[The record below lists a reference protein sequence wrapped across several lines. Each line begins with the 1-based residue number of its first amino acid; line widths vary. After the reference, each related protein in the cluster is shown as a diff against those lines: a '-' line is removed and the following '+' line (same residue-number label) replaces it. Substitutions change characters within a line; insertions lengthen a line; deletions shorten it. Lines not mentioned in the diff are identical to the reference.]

1 MADRLDGKVAV
12 VTGGASGIGEG
23 TVQLFAEEG
32 ARVLAADI
40 LDERGQSVVES
51 IGPSAAYI
59 HADVS
64 KEADVAGA
72 VAHAVE
78 RWGRIDAIFNNAGAG
93 GANQGLLEI
102 DEAGYDATMDLLLK
116 GVVFGIKHAARA
128 MMETGGGAIVN
139 TASVAG
145 INAGNGPAIYSVG
158 KGAVVHLTKVAAYEL
173 GQHGIRVN
181 CICPGGIATPI
192 FGKVLGLSPEDADK
206 TVEAMAQVMGGAQP
220 IARAGRPLDIA
231 NAALW
236 LSGDDSSFVTGH
248 ALVVDGG
255 LTLGRPRTGEFD
267 QNIRQLFQSLG
278 LNVPAQ

>member
-23 TVQLFAEEG
+23 AVQLFAEEG

-51 IGPSAAYI
+51 VGPSAAYI

-93 GANQGLLEI
+93 GANAGLLEI
-102 DEAGYDATMDLLLK
+102 DEAGYDATMDLLVK

-128 MMETGGGAIVN
+128 MMATGGGAIVN

-145 INAGNGPAIYSVG
+145 INAGAGPAIYSVG

-173 GQHGIRVN
+173 GRHGIRVN

-192 FGKVLGLSPEDADK
+192 FGKAIGLSPEDADK
-206 TVEAMAQVMGGAQP
+206 TVDAMAQVMGGAQP
-220 IARAGRPLDIA
+220 IARSGMPRDIA

-236 LSGDDSSFVTGH
+236 LSSDDSTFVTGH

-278 LNVPAQ
+278 LEVPAE

>member
-78 RWGRIDAIFNNAGAG
+78 RWGRIDAFFNNAGAG
-93 GANQGLLEI
+93 GANAGLLEI
-102 DEAGYDATMDLLLK
+102 DEAGYHATMDLLLK

-128 MMETGGGAIVN
+128 MLATGGGAIVN

-145 INAGNGPAIYSVG
+145 INAGAGPAIYSVG

-192 FGKVLGLSPEDADK
+192 FGKAIGLSPEDADK
-206 TVEAMAQVMGGAQP
+206 TVDAMAQVMGGAQP
-220 IARAGRPLDIA
+220 IARSGMPRDIA

-236 LSGDDSSFVTGH
+236 LSSDDASFVTGH

-278 LNVPAQ
+278 LEVPAE

>member
-93 GANQGLLEI
+93 GATEGLLEI

-145 INAGNGPAIYSVG
+145 IDAGNGPAIYSVG

-206 TVEAMAQVMGGAQP
+206 TVDAMAQVMGGAQP

>member
-145 INAGNGPAIYSVG
+145 IDAGNGPAIYSVG

-255 LTLGRPRTGEFD
+255 LTLGRPRSGEFD

>member
-40 LDERGQSVVES
+40 LDERGQAVVES

-93 GANQGLLEI
+93 GATQGLLEI

-145 INAGNGPAIYSVG
+145 IDAGNGPAIYSVG

-206 TVEAMAQVMGGAQP
+206 TVDAMAQVMGGAQP
-220 IARAGRPLDIA
+220 IARAGLPRDIA

-236 LSGDDSSFVTGH
+236 LSSDDSSFVTGH

>member
-93 GANQGLLEI
+93 GATQGLLEI

-145 INAGNGPAIYSVG
+145 IDAGNGPAIYSVG

-206 TVEAMAQVMGGAQP
+206 TVDAMAQVMGGAQP

>member
-23 TVQLFAEEG
+23 AVQLFAEEG

-51 IGPSAAYI
+51 IGPGAAYI

-72 VAHAVE
+72 VAHALE

-93 GANQGLLEI
+93 GATQGLLEI

-128 MMETGGGAIVN
+128 MMATGGGAIVN

-206 TVEAMAQVMGGAQP
+206 TVDAMAQVMGGAQP
-220 IARAGRPLDIA
+220 IARAGLPLDIA

-236 LSGDDSSFVTGH
+236 LSSDDSSFVTGH

>member
-93 GANQGLLEI
+93 GATQGLLEI

-128 MMETGGGAIVN
+128 MMATGGGAIVN

-206 TVEAMAQVMGGAQP
+206 TVDAIAQVMGGAQP
-220 IARAGRPLDIA
+220 IARAGLPRDIA

-236 LSGDDSSFVTGH
+236 LSSDDSGFVTGH

-278 LNVPAQ
+278 LNVPSE

>member
-145 INAGNGPAIYSVG
+145 IDAGNGPAIYSVG

-206 TVEAMAQVMGGAQP
+206 TVEAMAQVMGGTQP

>member
-93 GANQGLLEI
+93 GATEGLLEI

-145 INAGNGPAIYSVG
+145 IDAGNGPAIYSVG

-173 GQHGIRVN
+173 GRHGIRVN

-206 TVEAMAQVMGGAQP
+206 TVDAMAEVMGGAQP

>member
-93 GANQGLLEI
+93 GATQGLLEI

-145 INAGNGPAIYSVG
+145 IDAGNGPAIYSVG

-206 TVEAMAQVMGGAQP
+206 TVDAMAQVMGGAQP

-236 LSGDDSSFVTGH
+236 LSSDDSSFVTGH

>member
-93 GANQGLLEI
+93 GATQGLLEI

-128 MMETGGGAIVN
+128 MMATGGGAIVN

-206 TVEAMAQVMGGAQP
+206 TVDAMAQVMGGAQP
-220 IARAGRPLDIA
+220 IARAGLPRDIA

-236 LSGDDSSFVTGH
+236 LSSDDSGFVTGH

-278 LNVPAQ
+278 LNGPSE

>member
-93 GANQGLLEI
+93 GATEGLLEI
-102 DEAGYDATMDLLLK
+102 DEAGYDATMALLLK

-145 INAGNGPAIYSVG
+145 IDAGNGPAIYSVG

-206 TVEAMAQVMGGAQP
+206 TVDAMAQVMGGAQP

>member
-278 LNVPAQ
+278 LNVPA

>member
-93 GANQGLLEI
+93 GATQGLLEI

-128 MMETGGGAIVN
+128 MIATGGGAIVN

-206 TVEAMAQVMGGAQP
+206 TVDAMAQVMGGAQP
-220 IARAGRPLDIA
+220 IARAGLPRDIA

-236 LSGDDSSFVTGH
+236 LSSDDSGFVTGH

-278 LNVPAQ
+278 LNVPSE

>member
-59 HADVS
+59 HTDVS

-93 GANQGLLEI
+93 GATQGLLEI

-145 INAGNGPAIYSVG
+145 IDAGNGPAIYSVG

-206 TVEAMAQVMGGAQP
+206 TVDAMAQVMGGAQP

-236 LSGDDSSFVTGH
+236 LSSDDSGFVTGH

>member
-93 GANQGLLEI
+93 GATQGLLEI

-145 INAGNGPAIYSVG
+145 IDAGNGPAIYSVG

-206 TVEAMAQVMGGAQP
+206 TVDAMAQVMGGAQP

-236 LSGDDSSFVTGH
+236 LSSDDSGFVTGH

-267 QNIRQLFQSLG
+267 QNIRQIFQSLG
-278 LNVPAQ
+278 LNVPTQ

>member
-93 GANQGLLEI
+93 GATQGLLEI
-102 DEAGYDATMDLLLK
+102 DEAGYGATMDLLLK

-145 INAGNGPAIYSVG
+145 IDAGNGPAIYSVG

-192 FGKVLGLSPEDADK
+192 FGKVLGLGPEDADK

>member
-40 LDERGQSVVES
+40 LDERGQSVVEA

>member
-93 GANQGLLEI
+93 GATQGLLEI

-128 MMETGGGAIVN
+128 MNATGGGAIVN

-206 TVEAMAQVMGGAQP
+206 TVDAMAQVMGGAQP
-220 IARAGRPLDIA
+220 IARAGLPRDIA

-236 LSGDDSSFVTGH
+236 LSSDDSGFVTGH

-278 LNVPAQ
+278 LNVPSE

>member
-206 TVEAMAQVMGGAQP
+206 TVDAMAQVMGGAQP

>member
-93 GANQGLLEI
+93 GATQGLLEI

-128 MMETGGGAIVN
+128 MIATGGGTIVN

-206 TVEAMAQVMGGAQP
+206 TVDAMAQVMGGAQP
-220 IARAGRPLDIA
+220 IARAGLPRDIA

-236 LSGDDSSFVTGH
+236 LSSDDSGFVTGH

-278 LNVPAQ
+278 LNVPSE

>member
-145 INAGNGPAIYSVG
+145 IDAGNGPAIYSVG

-206 TVEAMAQVMGGAQP
+206 TVDAMAQVMGGAQP

>member
-93 GANQGLLEI
+93 GATQGLLEI

-145 INAGNGPAIYSVG
+145 IDAGNGPAIYSVG

-206 TVEAMAQVMGGAQP
+206 TVDAMAQVMGGAQP

-278 LNVPAQ
+278 LNIPAQ

>member
-51 IGPSAAYI
+51 IGTSAAYI

-206 TVEAMAQVMGGAQP
+206 TVDAMAQVMGGAQP